1 LTKREACIQAAL
13 SLKAQLHDCEGKLQL
28 QGQELKLRLDQ
39 LSNERDRMSEQ
50 IAVLERDLKAAVAE
64 NAILA
69 AEKSAAGQQL
79 DVRLR

>member
-1 LTKREACIQAAL
+1 
-13 SLKAQLHDCEGKLQL
+13 
-28 QGQELKLRLDQ
+28 
-39 LSNERDRMSEQ
+39 MSEQ

-79 DVRLR
+79 DVRLRLRILTIHHVYKIIA